1 MSEPVTREFSV
12 VLSKKAAL
20 VVELERLARRA
31 AKISAPAITWSF
43 GEVEQR
49 EVAIPRCDGSDR
61 SDVRLVPFVRLTLTG
76 TRPVVAG
83 WEFAATV
90 QHLDGANVLRH
101 TPDFADERDVP
112 ETFRT
117 RGPVCDHCQSRRL
130 RRDTYLL
137 VSEAGEWKQV
147 GSSCLVDFLGH
158 ADPHAL
164 AAYAELLAS
173 AVALCEGADEDA
185 EDGWGFG
192 GGGRSVFAV
201 LEFLAHAA
209 AEIRESGWTP
219 KSAVPECLSQST
231 AERTL
236 DRIAPTRDALRE
248 NPRDRSVLESDRAV
262 AAATLEWALSLGSGD
277 ERLGDYLW
285 NLHAVAKGGVVE
297 YRTAGIAASMVA
309 AHTKAEVRRRER
321 AARKPSEYVGAVGET
336 RSFAIFL
343 DRHLSFETAWGMID
357 RYLFRDANDC
367 VLTWKSSGN
376 ASVIGAEHPN
386 NKMVEGERYVLTA
399 RVKEHGEY
407 KGTKQTV
414 LTLAA
419 VRPYSEAIYQALRD
433 EEVRKA
439 LGKKVRAGQATAEEA
454 AEFQRLDGVKRAA
467 SKASADKVR
476 SHAFFETT
484 LRTISGWAGGAD
496 RTVVDVPGGVWI
508 EYDVS
513 RTYGAWDSQK
523 GNRPVV
529 ETASINVHA
538 DGRWACQYAGKDAL
552 DKARIFVAKK
562 LAAAASDN
570 GS

>member
-12 VLSKKAAL
+12 VLSKKPAL
-20 VVELERLARRA
+20 VAELERLARRA
-31 AKISAPAITWSF
+31 AKIGAPAITWSL

-49 EVAIPRCDGSDR
+49 EVAVPRGDGSDR
-61 SDVRLVPFVRLTLTG
+61 SDVRLVPFVRLTLIG

-101 TPDFADERDVP
+101 TPAFAGERDVP

-117 RGPVCDHCQSRRL
+117 RGPVCDHCQSRRP

-173 AVALCEGADEDA
+173 ALSLCEGAGEDA
-185 EDGWGFG
+185 EGGWGF

-219 KSAVPECLSQST
+219 KSAVPDRPSQST
-231 AERTL
+231 AERAL

-248 NPRDRSVLESDRAV
+248 DPRDRSVSESDRAV
-262 AAATLEWALSLGSGD
+262 AAATLEWALSLGSGG
-277 ERLGDYLW
+277 ERFGDYLW

-321 AARKPSEYVGAVGET
+321 AARKPSEHVGAVGET
-336 RSFAIFL
+336 RSFALLL
-343 DRHLSFETAWGMID
+343 DRHFSFETAWGMVD
-357 RYLFRDANDC
+357 RFLFRDADDC
-367 VLTWKSSGN
+367 VFTWKASGS
-376 ASVIGAEHPN
+376 AKVIGAPDGDDD
-386 NKMVEGERYVLTA
+386 MVEGERYVLTA

-419 VRPYSEAIYQALRD
+419 VRPYSEATYQALRD

-439 LGKKVRAGQATAEEA
+439 LGKRVRAGQATAEEA
-454 AEFQRLDGVKRAA
+454 AEFKRLDGAKRAA
-467 SKASADKVR
+467 SKAVADRVR
-476 SHAFFETT
+476 AHAFFETT
-484 LRTISGWAGGAD
+484 LRTVPGWAGGAD
-496 RTVVDVPGGVWI
+496 RTVVDAPGGVWI
-508 EYDVS
+508 EYDV
-513 RTYGAWDSQK
+513 RQAYGAWDPQT

-538 DGRWACQYAGKDAL
+538 DGGWACQYAGKDAL
-552 DKARIFVAKK
+552 DRARLFVAKK
-562 LAAAASDN
+562 LAEAATEPSAA
-570 GS
+570 